1 MIGWDWMEWIERAF
15 ATQNCKFF
23 FYLSANGIYIEIN
36 GSSFCVYRFKY
47 DINIFEDKNLR

>member
-36 GSSFCVYRFKY
+36 GSSFCLYRFKY